1 MSVKR
6 KNKSHDL
13 YNVKRRR
20 RPSGDKI
27 KNTQVALVKVDKLL
41 VKEPANRNYQNRK
54 KVALAKLKRYGF
66 KLAVPLH

>member
-6 KNKSHDL
+6 KTKSHDL

-27 KNTQVALVKVDKLL
+27 KNTQVALAKVEALL
-41 VKEPANRNYQNRK
+41 SKEPNNMNYVNRK
-54 KVALAKLKRYGF
+54 KVCLAKLVRYGF
-66 KLAVPLH
+66 KVTA